1 MSIAMYA
8 PQIETAP
15 APYASPTLQLVV
27 DNTRP
32 KKPLSPHEV
41 DLKRRTADMHV
52 LQFKAEQMISRKDQI
67 RVMDVLKK
75 YAQVI
80 LSVLFR
86 GSIIHYAVNLQQ
98 IDEQEHRD
106 YLTNIERDIA
116 EALLSHVD
124 TGREL
129 TRQQRQEIETVLSRW
144 HRHVIRRVLFCGE
157 VVRYAVDLSNIALEH
172 HESVHRAIQGDIFV
186 AARNRNGEWN

>member
-1 MSIAMYA
+1 MTTAMYA

-15 APYASPTLQLVV
+15 APDVSPALQLVV

-32 KKPLSPHEV
+32 MKPLSPFERE
-41 DLKRRTADMHV
+41 LKRRTADMHV
-52 LQFKAEQMISRKDQI
+52 LQFNAKQMISRKDQM

-98 IDEQEHRD
+98 VDEREHES
-106 YLTNIERDIA
+106 YLANIERDIA
-116 EALLSHVD
+116 EALLPHVN

-129 TRQQRQEIETVLSRW
+129 TRKQRQEIEAVLSRW
-144 HRHVIRRVLFCGE
+144 HRHVIRRVSFSGE
-157 VVRYAVDLSNIALEH
+157 VVKYVVDLSNIALEH
-172 HESVHRAIQGDIFV
+172 HESVHRAIKGDIFV
-186 AARNRNGEWN
+186 AARNEEWSS